1 MMLGTASKM
10 SMRRQLLLGIL
21 LPLLILVGIN
31 AWSLYQEAL
40 NASDIA
46 YDRSL
51 LASAKTISEQLD
63 VVGYDNDAQIRAL
76 VPYAATEAFES
87 DNQSRLYYK
96 VSHLNG
102 TMVSGFC
109 RIARLERTNS
119 CQARLCGIG

>member
-21 LPLLILVGIN
+21 LPLLVLVGIN

-63 VVGYDNDAQIRAL
+63 VVGYDDDAQIRAL
-76 VPYAATEAFES
+76 VPYAATEALK
-87 DNQSRLYYK
+87 QTTKVACITRSR
-96 VSHLNG
+96 
-102 TMVSGFC
+102 
-109 RIARLERTNS
+109 I
-119 CQARLCGIG
+119 

>member
-1 MMLGTASKM
+1 MMFGMASTM

-21 LPLLILVGIN
+21 LPLLVLVGVN

-40 NASDIA
+40 DASDIA

-76 VPYAATEAFES
+76 VP
-87 DNQSRLYYK
+87 
-96 VSHLNG
+96 
-102 TMVSGFC
+102 
-109 RIARLERTNS
+109 
-119 CQARLCGIG
+119 

>member
-1 MMLGTASKM
+1 MLGTASKM

-63 VVGYDNDAQIRAL
+63 VVGYDDDAQIRAL
-76 VPYAATEAFES
+76 VPYAATEAFET
-87 DNQSRLYYK
+87 DNQSR
-96 VSHLNG
+96 
-102 TMVSGFC
+102 
-109 RIARLERTNS
+109 
-119 CQARLCGIG
+119 